1 MNEKEK
7 IRNDSIRKQ
16 IMLARADD
24 NRPRPSTSGSS
35 LRTKLDEVKNLRF
48 YFSDREKRR
57 IGKRANPKDEGGKIK
72 KSRAKDDEQ
81 RRR

>member
-1 MNEKEK
+1 
-7 IRNDSIRKQ
+7 
-16 IMLARADD
+16 MLARADD

-48 YFSDREKRR
+48 YFSDREER
-57 IGKRANPKDEGGKIK
+57 ITEKRASPKDEGGKIK

-81 RRR
+81 RKRERESRTKDNQR

>member
-1 MNEKEK
+1 
-7 IRNDSIRKQ
+7 
-16 IMLARADD
+16 MLAMADD
-24 NRPRPSTSGSS
+24 NRPRPSTSGAS

-48 YFSDREKRR
+48 NFSDREERTTE
-57 IGKRANPKDEGGKIK
+57 KRASPKDEGEKIK